1 MQEVRVIGNDG
12 EQLGIIPVDEA
23 IRIAQESG
31 LDLVEVAPS
40 AEPPVARIL
49 DYGKFKY
56 EQSKRESEG
65 RKKQARTV
73 LREIKMKPN
82 IGKHDM
88 DFKTRAAAKL
98 LRQGDKV
105 KITVMFR
112 GREITHPEIGRQRI
126 TTMMEQLYTEGVPLI
141 VEKDIGM
148 EGRFMS
154 VVVAEDKV
162 KAASLLKQRERFD
175 SAEDLDLDDGKSEKA
190 VR

>member
-1 MQEVRVIGNDG
+1 
-12 EQLGIIPVDEA
+12 
-23 IRIAQESG
+23 
-31 LDLVEVAPS
+31 
-40 AEPPVARIL
+40 
-49 DYGKFKY
+49 
-56 EQSKRESEG
+56 
-65 RKKQARTV
+65 
-73 LREIKMKPN
+73 
-82 IGKHDM
+82 
-88 DFKTRAAAKL
+88 
-98 LRQGDKV
+98 
-105 KITVMFR
+105 MFR

-154 VVVAEDKV
+154 VVVTEDKV